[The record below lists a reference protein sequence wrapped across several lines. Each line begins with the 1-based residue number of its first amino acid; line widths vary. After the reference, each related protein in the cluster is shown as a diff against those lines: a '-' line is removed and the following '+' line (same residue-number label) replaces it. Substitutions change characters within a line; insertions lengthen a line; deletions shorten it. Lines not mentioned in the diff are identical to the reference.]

1 MSQLRLSFSALVISG
16 MLFTVACGP
25 SENPSTGSNTSTV
38 QQQEEA
44 KPGTGQTAEKKKCDY
59 NDPTRIYAARSP
71 EECAAVTFICVEGQT
86 AFFDECGC
94 GCETKK

>member
-25 SENPSTGSNTSTV
+25 QSENTSTESDTSTV
-38 QQQEEA
+38 QQQE
-44 KPGTGQTAEKKKCDY
+44 AEKKKCDY
-59 NDPTRIYAARSP
+59 NDPNRFYAARSP

-86 AFFDECGC
+86 AFFDQCGC
-94 GCETKK
+94 GCETTR